1 MREIVHIQTGQCGNQ
16 IGAKVWVISDLQEF
30 MDISVINRLIY
41 WYLHDEWIKYERFLP
56 ASNVWLVMAMV
67 WF

>member
-30 MDISVINRLIY
+30 MDKSVINRLIY
-41 WYLHDEWIKYERFLP
+41 DNIHNERKKYVRFLP